1 MHTTHEFVEGYSV
14 DEIFENRKDTEN
26 DSKMFGSQFESNVG
40 LIGIIWPGCWEQG
53 FKLEFLYDSL
63 LL

>member
-40 LIGIIWPGCWEQG
+40 LIGII
-53 FKLEFLYDSL
+53 
-63 LL
+63 